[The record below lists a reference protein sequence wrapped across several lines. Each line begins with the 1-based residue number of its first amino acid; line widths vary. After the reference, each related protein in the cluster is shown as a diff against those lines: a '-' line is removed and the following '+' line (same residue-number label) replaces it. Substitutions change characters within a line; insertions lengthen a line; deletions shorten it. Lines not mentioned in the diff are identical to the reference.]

1 MFAGF
6 VLDTEKAA
14 FFDLC
19 DVFAMPHR
27 QLADADTEGCPTV
40 FLEAGAHGKPVVG
53 GRAGGV
59 SDAILDAQTGFIV
72 DGERPEQI
80 AKALVSILTDRALAV
95 RLGARGRQRV
105 LEDLSPEKGAQ
116 VLMDYSQAVLA
127 TKGIT

>member
-1 MFAGF
+1 M
-6 VLDTEKAA
+6 
-14 FFDLC
+14 
-19 DVFAMPHR
+19 
-27 QLADADTEGCPTV
+27 
-40 FLEAGAHGKPVVG
+40 
-53 GRAGGV
+53 
-59 SDAILDAQTGFIV
+59 